1 VNQYECGARNGR
13 HDNRMDRCNVGT
25 QLRAVPSSLL
35 AAPTATPCAWPRVW
49 MPWDK
54 RNIRGSRDGAVAGP
68 SGPARYELTKTLW
81 LFLRRKTTKSVRQF
95 NVGSIPRSCRPVLSG
110 VSGTLWAERRAT
122 RTKFSQSVLT
132 GWLSYCQAMAQDF
145 CQTYG
150 SERPLRMDEYL
161 IGSTISE
168 RCRPRSVLF
177 PLNHSSAPL
186 REAISEVSTGR

>member
-81 LFLRRKTTKSVRQF
+81 LFLRRGQNHEKCSSIQCRIYSTKLPAGFIRRVWD
-95 NVGSIPRSCRPVLSG
+95 VMGGTPRHTYQILTKRPD
-110 VSGTLWAERRAT
+110 RM
-122 RTKFSQSVLT
+122 
-132 GWLSYCQAMAQDF
+132 CQAMAQDF